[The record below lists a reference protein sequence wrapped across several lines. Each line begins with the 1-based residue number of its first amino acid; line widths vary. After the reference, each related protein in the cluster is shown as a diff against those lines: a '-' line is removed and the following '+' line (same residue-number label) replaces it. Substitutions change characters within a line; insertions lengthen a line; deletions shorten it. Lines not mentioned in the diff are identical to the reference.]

1 MFFSTVVGIRIDY
14 RWKIVRQGFG
24 SETLV
29 SILAL
34 FDNMLALE
42 LEELFECCLVSS
54 RKRIDGA
61 TGFPV

>member
-1 MFFSTVVGIRIDY
+1 VT
-14 RWKIVRQGFG
+14 QGFG